1 LSFFDSITNFFGFGR
16 AAAPAEL
23 SGAKG
28 SGSGSAVHSAPPSR
42 DVRGLLGLYNTSS
55 GYRRVGALVADR
67 VGSTEA
73 VLAKRQIP
81 LTANHPFRQLWDQP
95 NPYMTG
101 AEWRALD
108 CLYLDNAG
116 ECFTALVDSGDGRV
130 ELYPL
135 PPHWVTPVWGGIGR
149 RVEFMVKLGD
159 SGVEQKW
166 TDSEIVWIKRVDP
179 LDPYGRGSGLGR
191 ACLDEIETAEY
202 AARHTKAYF
211 YNSATPPVV
220 IGLPGANPAQVKE
233 FKQLWND
240 QLQGLQKAWRTHFTS
255 HNVVVHQ
262 LSAPLKDQNVTA
274 VMQSSN
280 DEIRMTF
287 GVSPELLG
295 QLSSSNRATILE
307 AETIFATNCL
317 EPRLRKLY
325 AGYRERL
332 LRLLP
337 APYADGV
344 TLTYV
349 SPIPDD
355 VVRRDKVMTERS
367 WAFTINE
374 HRASVG
380 LPERADGEAYM
391 VPAKMARVEAGK
403 LKPAAKTYDAAEP
416 NQVALVLI
424 QDDDERT
431 AA

>member
-1 LSFFDSITNFFGFGR
+1 LSFFDSISSFFGFGR
-16 AAAPAEL
+16 AAAPVEL

-28 SGSGSAVHSAPPSR
+28 SGVGSGIHNEPPAR

-55 GYRRVGALVADR
+55 GYRRVAALVADR
-67 VGSTEA
+67 VGSTA
-73 VLAKRQIP
+73 YLFAKRERDLPASHP
-81 LTANHPFRQLWDQP
+81 LRKLWDQP

-108 CLYLDNAG
+108 CLYLDTVG
-116 ECFTALVDSGDGRV
+116 ECFSALVDDGAGHV

-135 PPHWVTPVWGGIGR
+135 PPSWVEPVWGGVGQ
-149 RVEFMVKLGD
+149 RVFFRVKLGD
-159 SGVEQKW
+159 SAVEQIW

-179 LDPYGRGSGLGR
+179 LNPYGRGSGLGR

-220 IGLPGANPAQVKE
+220 IGMPRANPAQVVE
-233 FKQLWND
+233 FEQRWND
-240 QLQGLQKAWRTHFTS
+240 RLQGLQKAWKTHFVNS
-255 HNVVVHQ
+255 EMVVHQ

-295 QLSSSNRATILE
+295 QLASSNRATILE

-317 EPRLRKLY
+317 EPRLRKLS

-355 VVRRDKVMTERS
+355 VVRRDKVMSERA

-391 VPAKMARVEAGK
+391 VPANMGRVEAGK

-424 QDDDERT
+424 QDDERT